1 MKAFCR
7 FGLLLVVIFVGCG
20 PQAQQPA
27 SPPPASKEASQAE
40 AAKAH
45 VQEYVDRVIGG
56 DLTMKMKL
64 LSIDGV
70 DFGAIDSIE
79 VTSAVPKFSEDGK
92 KIENLFRVGLKVQGT
107 HAIRGTPLEKK
118 LEKLVVFQD
127 GRWIIPG
134 TEI

>member
-1 MKAFCR
+1 MKSFPT
-7 FGLLLVVIFVGCG
+7 FGLLLILILAGCG
-20 PQAQQPA
+20 PQAQ
-27 SPPPASKEASQAE
+27 PPANPTPAAKGPSPAE
-40 AAKAH
+40 AATAH